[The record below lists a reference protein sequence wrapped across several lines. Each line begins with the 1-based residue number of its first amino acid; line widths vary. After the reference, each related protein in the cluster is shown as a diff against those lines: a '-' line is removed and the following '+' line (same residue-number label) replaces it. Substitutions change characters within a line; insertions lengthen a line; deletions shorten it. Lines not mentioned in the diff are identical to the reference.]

1 MVDLSQLNPRQKEAA
16 KYVDGPLLVLAG
28 AGSGKT
34 SVITRKIAYL
44 IDACEIKPHHIAA
57 VTFTNKAAREMKERV
72 MSLTGKGGARGLT
85 VSTFHN
91 LGLNIIRQELG
102 TSGYK
107 SGFSILDQ
115 DDCKGIIRDV
125 MQREHGGSDSDAD
138 MINLVQNTISSLKND
153 LVSPDDAIVRAD
165 SPQEMLIAQTYSV
178 YQRMLKAYNAVDFDD
193 LIMVPTVLFR
203 DHSDVLMRWQRKI
216 RYLLVD
222 EYQDT
227 NTSQYELVKLLVGHR
242 TGLTVVGDD
251 DQSIYAW
258 RGARPENLALLKSDF
273 PTLKVVKLEQNYR
286 STGLILNAANKVIDN
301 NPHEFEKR
309 LWSDMGYGDPIR
321 ILKCKND
328 EIEAERIAS
337 EIVERRLRYGAG
349 YKDFAVLYRGNHQSR
364 AIEMKLQSYQV
375 PYKLSGGQSFFGRNE
390 IKDIMGY
397 LRLLINPTDD
407 AAFLRIINTP
417 RREIGPST
425 IEKLAEYASMRGS
438 SMMESTTEMGL
449 EQVLPAKPLD
459 RLRRFGH
466 WLETIAKNAVTDDP
480 VAAIKEMLSDIDYEG
495 HLSQSSTTPAQA
507 ERRMKNVWFLVDS
520 ISKMIEKGEELG
532 DEVTIEDAV
541 GKLILRDMLEQ
552 QEQEDEMD
560 QVQLM
565 TLHASK
571 GLEFPHVYIMGL
583 EEELM
588 PHRNSIEADTIE
600 EERRLMYVGI
610 TRAKR
615 TLALTYAAKRRQFGD
630 TSNTTHSRFLD
641 ELPPDDIEWE
651 GKTEIS
657 PEQQKQRGQATLSS
671 LRNMLGDL

>member
-1 MVDLSQLNPRQKEAA
+1 MVDLSQLNPRQREAA
-16 KYVDGPLLVLAG
+16 KYIDGPLLVLAG

-44 IDACEIKPHHIAA
+44 IDACGIKPHHIAA

-72 MSLTGKGGARGLT
+72 MQLVGRGGARGLT

-91 LGLNIIRQELG
+91 LGLNIVRHELQAA
-102 TSGYK
+102 GYK
-107 SGFSILDQ
+107 QGFSILDQ

-125 MQREHGGSDSDAD
+125 MHREHGDDGD
-138 MINLVQNTISSLKND
+138 MIDMIQNTISNLKND
-153 LVSPDDAIVRAD
+153 LISPEDAIRTAA
-165 SPQEMLIAQTYSV
+165 SPQEQLIAQTYSV
-178 YQRMLKAYNAVDFDD
+178 YQRMLRAYNAVDFDD

-203 DHSDVLMRWQRKI
+203 DNPEVLTRWQKKI

-242 TGLTVVGDD
+242 NGLTVVGDD

-258 RGARPENLALLKSDF
+258 RGAKPENLALLKKDF
-273 PTLKVVKLEQNYR
+273 PSLKLVKLEQNYR
-286 STGLILNAANKVIDN
+286 STGLILNAANVVIDN
-301 NPHEFEKR
+301 NPHEFDKK
-309 LWSDMGYGDPIR
+309 LWSDKGYGDPIK

-328 EIEAERIAS
+328 EVEAERIAT
-337 EIVERRLRYGAG
+337 EIVERRLRYGCG
-349 YKDFAVLYRGNHQSR
+349 YRDFAVLYRGNHQSR
-364 AIEMKLQSYQV
+364 MIEMKLQAYQV

-390 IKDIMGY
+390 IKDIMAY

-407 AAFLRIINTP
+407 AAFLRVVNTP

-425 IEKLAEYASMRGS
+425 IEKLSEYAAMRNTSMIAA
-438 SMMESTTEMGL
+438 TTEMGL
-449 EQVLPAKPLD
+449 EQFLMPKALD

-466 WLETIAKNAVTDDP
+466 WLERITRNAYTDDA
-480 VAAIKEMLSDIDYEG
+480 VAAIKEMIADIDYEG
-495 HLSQSSTTPAQA
+495 YLFQNSGTPHQA
-507 ERRMKNVWFLVDS
+507 ERRMKNVWFLVDQ
-520 ISKMIEKGEELG
+520 IQKMIDMG
-532 DEVTIEDAV
+532 DECTIEDAV

-552 QEQEDEMD
+552 QGDEDDAD

-571 GLEFPHVYIMGL
+571 GLEYPHVYIMGM

-615 TLALTYAAKRRQFGD
+615 TLTLTYAGKRRQFGEAMD
-630 TSNTTHSRFLD
+630 TTHSRFLD
-641 ELPPDDIEWE
+641 ELPPDDIVWE
-651 GKTEIS
+651 GRTEVS
-657 PEQQKQRGQATLSS
+657 AEEAKQRGQETLSS
-671 LRNMLGDL
+671 LKNMLADF

>member
-16 KYVDGPLLVLAG
+16 KYVEGPLLVLAG

-44 IDACEIKPHHIAA
+44 IDVCGIKPHHIAA
-57 VTFTNKAAREMKERV
+57 VTFTNKASREMKERV
-72 MSLTGKGGARGLT
+72 SALVGKGGAKGLT

-91 LGLNIIRQELG
+91 LGLNIIRQEL
-102 TSGYK
+102 TAAGYRA
-107 SGFSILDQ
+107 GFSILDQ

-125 MQREHGGSDSDAD
+125 MQRDHGGEDGD
-138 MINLVQNTISSLKND
+138 MVDLVQSTISNLKND
-153 LVSPDDAIVRAD
+153 LITAEQAITQAQ

-193 LIMVPTVLFR
+193 LIMAPTLLFM
-203 DHSDVLMRWQRKI
+203 HQPEVLMRWQKKI

-227 NTSQYELVKLLVGHR
+227 NTSQYELVKRLVGHR
-242 TGLTVVGDD
+242 GGLTVVGDD

-258 RGARPENLALLKSDF
+258 RGARPENLSLLKKDF
-273 PTLKVVKLEQNYR
+273 PSLKVVKLEQNYR
-286 STGLILNAANKVIDN
+286 STGLILNAANRVIDN
-301 NPHEFEKR
+301 NPHEFEKK
-309 LWSDMGYGDPIR
+309 LWCDMGYGDPIR

-364 AIEMKLQSYQV
+364 VMEMKLQGFQV
-375 PYKLSGGQSFFGRNE
+375 PYKLNGGQSFFGRNE
-390 IKDIMGY
+390 IKDVMGY
-397 LRLLINPTDD
+397 LRLLINPSDD

-417 RREIGPST
+417 RREIGPTT
-425 IEKLAEYASMRGS
+425 IEKLSEYAHMRGT
-438 SMMESTTEMGL
+438 SMLAATTEMGL
-449 EQVLPAKPLD
+449 EQLLSPRSLD

-466 WLETIAKNAVTDDP
+466 WLGTITRNAYTGDP
-480 VAAIKEMLSDIDYEG
+480 IAAIKELLNDIDYES
-495 HLSQSSTTPAQA
+495 HLAQSSTSPAQA

-520 ISKMIEKGEELG
+520 IQKMIDKADEIG

-541 GKLILRDMLEQ
+541 GRLILRDMLEQ
-552 QEQEDEMD
+552 QEQDDESD

-571 GLEFPHVYIMGL
+571 GLEFPHVYIMGM

-588 PHRNSIEADTIE
+588 PHRNSIEADTVE

-615 TLALTYAAKRRQFGD
+615 TLTLTYAGKRRQYGEVSD
-630 TSNTTHSRFLD
+630 TTHSRFLD

-651 GKTEIS
+651 GKTEVS
-657 PEQQKQRGQATLSS
+657 AEAQKQRGQETLSS
-671 LRNMLGDL
+671 LKNLLGDF

>member
-16 KYVDGPLLVLAG
+16 KYIDGPLLVLAG

-44 IDACEIKPHHIAA
+44 IGQCGIRSHHIAA
-57 VTFTNKAAREMKERV
+57 VTFTNKAAKEMKERV
-72 MSLTGKGGARGLT
+72 SSLVGKGGAKGLI

-91 LGLNIIRQELG
+91 LGLNIIRQEHK
-102 TSGYK
+102 TAGYK

-115 DDCKGIIRDV
+115 DDCRGIIRDV
-125 MQREHGGSDSDAD
+125 MHREHGDDGD
-138 MINLVQNTISSLKND
+138 MGELVQNTISNLKND
-153 LVSPDDAIVRAD
+153 LVTPDQALASAS
-165 SPQEMLIAQTYSV
+165 SPQEQLIAQTYGV

-193 LIMVPTVLFR
+193 LIMAPTVLFQQ
-203 DHSDVLMRWQRKI
+203 HPEVLQRWQNRI

-258 RGARPENLALLKSDF
+258 RGARPENLSLLKQDF

-286 STGLILNAANKVIDN
+286 STGLILNAANRVIDN
-301 NPHEFEKR
+301 NPHEFIKR

-321 ILKCKND
+321 ILKCRND
-328 EIEAERIAS
+328 EVEAERIAT

-349 YKDFAVLYRGNHQSR
+349 YRDFAVLYRGNHQSR
-364 AIEMKLQSYQV
+364 MIEMKLQAYQV
-375 PYKLSGGQSFFGRNE
+375 PYKLSGGTSFFGRNE
-390 IKDIMGY
+390 VKDIMGY
-397 LRLLINPTDD
+397 LRLMINPSDD
-407 AAFLRIINTP
+407 AAFLRVINTP

-425 IEKLAEYASMRGS
+425 IEKLSEYSAMRGTS
-438 SMMESTTEMGL
+438 LMSATTEMGL
-449 EQVLPAKPLD
+449 EQLLTPKATD
-459 RLRRFGH
+459 RLKRFGH
-466 WLETIAKNAVTDDP
+466 WLDNITRNAYTEDSI
-480 VAAIKEMLSDIDYEG
+480 AAIKELITDIDYES
-495 HLSQSSTTPAQA
+495 HLLQNSATPNQA

-520 ISKMIEKGEELG
+520 IEKMIEKAEEEG
-532 DEVTIEDAV
+532 DELSFEDAIS
-541 GKLILRDMLEQ
+541 KLILRDLMEQ
-552 QEQEDEMD
+552 QEAEDETD

-571 GLEFPHVYIMGL
+571 GLEFPHVYIMGM

-615 TLALTYAAKRRQFGD
+615 TLSLTYAAKRRQYGEV
-630 TSNTTHSRFLD
+630 SSTTHSRFLD
-641 ELPPDDIEWE
+641 ELPEDDIEWE
-651 GKTEIS
+651 GRTES
-657 PEQQKQRGQATLSS
+657 TAEEQKQRGQETLSS
-671 LRNMLGDL
+671 LKNMLADF

>member
-1 MVDLSQLNPRQKEAA
+1 MVDLSHLNPRQKEAA
-16 KYVDGPLLVLAG
+16 KYIDGPLLVLAG

-44 IDACEIKPHHIAA
+44 IESCGIKSHHIAA

-72 MSLTGKGGARGLT
+72 SSLVGKGGARGLT

-91 LGLNIIRQELG
+91 LGLNIIRQELKA
-102 TSGYK
+102 TGYK
-107 SGFSILDQ
+107 AGFSILDQ
-115 DDCKGIIRDV
+115 DDCKNIIRDV
-125 MQREHGGSDSDAD
+125 MQREHGDDGD
-138 MINLVQNTISSLKND
+138 MIDLVQNTISNLKND
-153 LVSPDDAIVRAD
+153 LITPDLAINQAA
-165 SPQEMLIAQTYSV
+165 SPQEMMIAQTYSV

-193 LIMVPTVLFR
+193 LIMGPTLLFMN
-203 DHSDVLMRWQRKI
+203 DPEALTRWQKKI

-227 NTSQYELVKLLVGHR
+227 NTSQYEMVKLLVGYR
-242 TGLTVVGDD
+242 GGLTVVGDD

-258 RGARPENLALLKSDF
+258 RGAKPENLSLLKKDF
-273 PTLKVVKLEQNYR
+273 PNLKLVKLEQNYR
-286 STGLILNAANKVIDN
+286 STGLILNAANRVIDN
-301 NPHEFEKR
+301 NPHEFDKR

-328 EIEAERIAS
+328 EIEAERVAS
-337 EIVERRLRYGAG
+337 EIVERRLRYGCG
-349 YKDFAVLYRGNHQSR
+349 YKDFAVLYRGNHQAR
-364 AIEMKLQSYQV
+364 MIEMKLQAYQV

-397 LRLLINPTDD
+397 LRLIVNPADD
-407 AAFLRIINTP
+407 AAFLRVVNTP
-417 RREIGPST
+417 RREIGPTT
-425 IEKLAEYASMRGS
+425 IEKLSEYAATRGTGLLS
-438 SMMESTTEMGL
+438 ATTEMGL
-449 EQVLPAKPLD
+449 EQLLTPKAVD

-466 WLETIAKNAVTDDP
+466 WLDTITRNAYTDDP
-480 VAAIKEMLSDIDYEG
+480 IAAIKEMLNDIDYEG
-495 HLSQSSTTPAQA
+495 YLMQNSGTPNQA

-520 ISKMIEKGEELG
+520 ISKMIEKADEVG
-532 DEVTIEDAV
+532 DEMTIEDAI

-552 QEQEDEMD
+552 QAEEDESD
-560 QVQLM
+560 QVQLL

-571 GLEFPHVYIMGL
+571 GLEYPHVYMIGM

-615 TLALTYAAKRRQFGD
+615 TLTLTYAAKRRQFGETMD
-630 TSNTTHSRFLD
+630 TTHSRFLD

-651 GKTEIS
+651 GKVERS
-657 PEQQKQRGQATLSS
+657 PEEQKKRGQETLAG
-671 LRNMLGDL
+671 LKNLFGDL

>member
-1 MVDLSQLNPRQKEAA
+1 MVDLSQLNPRQREAA
-16 KYVDGPLLVLAG
+16 KYIDGPLLVLAG

-44 IDACEIKPHHIAA
+44 IDACGIKSHHIAA
-57 VTFTNKAAREMKERV
+57 VTFTNKAAKEMKERV
-72 MSLTGKGGARGLT
+72 MQLTGRGGARGLT

-91 LGLNIIRQELG
+91 LGLGIIRQELA
-102 TSGYK
+102 TTGYK

-115 DDCKGIIRDV
+115 DDCNGILRDV
-125 MQREHGGSDSDAD
+125 MHREHGDDGD
-138 MINLVQNTISSLKND
+138 MLDMVQNEISNLKND
-153 LVSPDDAIVRAD
+153 LITPEQAINKAA
-165 SPQEMLIAQTYSV
+165 SPQEVLVAQTYSV

-193 LIMVPTVLFR
+193 LIMVPTILFR
-203 DHSDVLMRWQRKI
+203 DNPEVLTRWQKKI

-242 TGLTVVGDD
+242 NGLTVVGDD

-258 RGARPENLALLKSDF
+258 RGARPENLSLLKKDF
-273 PTLKVVKLEQNYR
+273 PSLKLIKLEQNYR
-286 STGLILNAANKVIDN
+286 STGLILNAANIVIDN
-301 NPHEFEKR
+301 NPHEFEKK
-309 LWSDMGYGDPIR
+309 LWSDQGYGDPIK

-328 EIEAERIAS
+328 EVESERIAT
-337 EIVERRLRYGAG
+337 EIVERRLRYGG
-349 YKDFAVLYRGNHQSR
+349 TYRDFAVLYRGNHQSR
-364 AIEMKLQSYQV
+364 MIEMKLQAYQV

-390 IKDIMGY
+390 IKDIMAY

-407 AAFLRIINTP
+407 AAFLRVVNTP

-425 IEKLAEYASMRGS
+425 IEKLSEYAAMRNISMIAA
-438 SMMESTTEMGL
+438 TTEMGL
-449 EQVLPAKPLD
+449 EQALMPKALD

-466 WLETIAKNAVTDDP
+466 WLERITRNAYTDDP
-480 VAAIKEMLSDIDYEG
+480 VAAIKEMIDDIDYESYLHQNSG
-495 HLSQSSTTPAQA
+495 TPHQA
-507 ERRMKNVWFLVDS
+507 ERRMKNVYFLVDQ
-520 ISKMIEKGEELG
+520 IQKMIDKADELG
-532 DEVTIEDAV
+532 DECTIEDAV

-552 QEQEDEMD
+552 QSEEDEND

-571 GLEFPHVYIMGL
+571 GLEFPHVYIMGM

-615 TLALTYAAKRRQFGD
+615 TLTLTYAGKRRQYGEATD
-630 TSNTTHSRFLD
+630 TTHSRFLD
-641 ELPPDDIEWE
+641 ELPADDIEWE
-651 GKTEIS
+651 GKSETS
-657 PEQQKQRGQATLSS
+657 PEESKKRGQDTLDS
-671 LRNMLGDL
+671 LMNLF

>member
-1 MVDLSQLNPRQKEAA
+1 MVDLSQLNPRQREAA
-16 KYVDGPLLVLAG
+16 KYIDGPLLVLAG

-44 IDACEIKPHHIAA
+44 IDACGIKPHHIAA

-72 MSLTGKGGARGLT
+72 MQLVGRGGARGLT

-91 LGLNIIRQELG
+91 LGLNIVRHELQAA
-102 TSGYK
+102 GYK
-107 SGFSILDQ
+107 QGFSILDQ

-125 MQREHGGSDSDAD
+125 MHREHGDDGD
-138 MINLVQNTISSLKND
+138 MIDMIQNTISNLKND
-153 LVSPDDAIVRAD
+153 LISPEDAICTAA
-165 SPQEMLIAQTYSV
+165 SPQEQLIAQTYSV
-178 YQRMLKAYNAVDFDD
+178 YQRMLRAYNAVDFDD

-203 DHSDVLMRWQRKI
+203 DNPEVLTRWQKKI

-242 TGLTVVGDD
+242 NGLTVVGDD

-258 RGARPENLALLKSDF
+258 RGAKPENLALLKKDF
-273 PTLKVVKLEQNYR
+273 PSLKLVKLEQNYR
-286 STGLILNAANKVIDN
+286 STGLILNAANVVIDN
-301 NPHEFEKR
+301 NPHEFDKK
-309 LWSDMGYGDPIR
+309 LWSDKGYGDPIK

-328 EIEAERIAS
+328 EVEAERIAT
-337 EIVERRLRYGAG
+337 EIVERRLRYGCG
-349 YKDFAVLYRGNHQSR
+349 YRDFAVLYRGNHQSR
-364 AIEMKLQSYQV
+364 MIEMKLQAYQV
-375 PYKLSGGQSFFGRNE
+375 AYKLSGGQSFFGRNE
-390 IKDIMGY
+390 IKDIMAY

-407 AAFLRIINTP
+407 AAFLRVVNTP

-425 IEKLAEYASMRGS
+425 IEKLSEYAAMRNTSMIAA
-438 SMMESTTEMGL
+438 TTEMGL
-449 EQVLPAKPLD
+449 EQFLMPKALD

-466 WLETIAKNAVTDDP
+466 WLERITRNAYTDDA
-480 VAAIKEMLSDIDYEG
+480 VAAIKEMIADIDYEG
-495 HLSQSSTTPAQA
+495 YLFQNSGTPHQA
-507 ERRMKNVWFLVDS
+507 ERRMKNVWFLVDQ
-520 ISKMIEKGEELG
+520 IQKMIDKADEMG
-532 DEVTIEDAV
+532 DECTIEDAV

-552 QEQEDEMD
+552 QADEDDAD

-571 GLEFPHVYIMGL
+571 GLEYPHVYIMGM

-615 TLALTYAAKRRQFGD
+615 TLTLTYAGKRRQFGEAMD
-630 TSNTTHSRFLD
+630 TTHSRFLD
-641 ELPPDDIEWE
+641 ELPPDDIVWE
-651 GKTEIS
+651 GRTEVS
-657 PEQQKQRGQATLSS
+657 AEEAKQRGQETLSS
-671 LRNMLGDL
+671 LKNMLADF

>member
-1 MVDLSQLNPRQKEAA
+1 VVDLSQLNPRQREAA
-16 KYVDGPLLVLAG
+16 KYIDGPLLVLAG

-44 IDACEIKPHHIAA
+44 IDACGIKPHHIAA

-72 MSLTGKGGARGLT
+72 MQLVGRGGARGLT

-91 LGLNIIRQELG
+91 LGLNIVRHELQAA
-102 TSGYK
+102 GYK
-107 SGFSILDQ
+107 QGFSILDQ

-125 MQREHGGSDSDAD
+125 MHREHGDDGD
-138 MINLVQNTISSLKND
+138 MIDMIQNTISNLKND
-153 LVSPDDAIVRAD
+153 LISPEDAIRTAA
-165 SPQEMLIAQTYSV
+165 SPQEQLIAQTYSV
-178 YQRMLKAYNAVDFDD
+178 YQRMLRAYNAVDFDD

-203 DHSDVLMRWQRKI
+203 DNPEVLTRWQKKI

-242 TGLTVVGDD
+242 NGLTVVGDD

-258 RGARPENLALLKSDF
+258 RGAKPENLALLKKDF
-273 PTLKVVKLEQNYR
+273 PSLKLVKLEQNYR
-286 STGLILNAANKVIDN
+286 STGLILNAANVVIDN
-301 NPHEFEKR
+301 NPHEFDKK
-309 LWSDMGYGDPIR
+309 LWSDKGYGDPIK

-328 EIEAERIAS
+328 EVEAERIAT
-337 EIVERRLRYGAG
+337 EIVERRLRYGCG
-349 YKDFAVLYRGNHQSR
+349 YRDFAVLYRGNHQSR
-364 AIEMKLQSYQV
+364 MIEMKLQAYQV

-390 IKDIMGY
+390 IKDIMAY

-407 AAFLRIINTP
+407 AAFLRVVNTP

-425 IEKLAEYASMRGS
+425 IEKLSEYAAMRNTSMIAA
-438 SMMESTTEMGL
+438 TTEMGL
-449 EQVLPAKPLD
+449 EQFLMPKALD

-466 WLETIAKNAVTDDP
+466 WLERITRNAYTDDA
-480 VAAIKEMLSDIDYEG
+480 VAAIKEMIADIDYEG
-495 HLSQSSTTPAQA
+495 YLFQNSGTPHQA
-507 ERRMKNVWFLVDS
+507 ERRMKNVWFLVDQ
-520 ISKMIEKGEELG
+520 IQKMIDKADEMG
-532 DEVTIEDAV
+532 DECTIEDAV

-552 QEQEDEMD
+552 QADEDDAD

-571 GLEFPHVYIMGL
+571 GLEYPHVYIMGM

-615 TLALTYAAKRRQFGD
+615 TLTLTYAGKRRQFGEAMD
-630 TSNTTHSRFLD
+630 TTHSRFLD
-641 ELPPDDIEWE
+641 ELPPDDIVWE
-651 GKTEIS
+651 GRTEVS
-657 PEQQKQRGQATLSS
+657 AEEAKQRGQETLSS
-671 LRNMLGDL
+671 LKNMLADF

>member
-1 MVDLSQLNPRQKEAA
+1 VVDLSQLNPRQKEAA
-16 KYVDGPLLVLAG
+16 KYVEGPLLVLAG

-44 IDACEIKPHHIAA
+44 IDACGVKPHHIAA
-57 VTFTNKAAREMKERV
+57 VTFTNKASREMKERV
-72 MSLTGKGGARGLT
+72 SALVGKGGAKGLT

-91 LGLNIIRQELG
+91 LGLNIIRQEL
-102 TSGYK
+102 TAAGYRA
-107 SGFSILDQ
+107 GFSILDQ

-125 MQREHGGSDSDAD
+125 MQRDHGGEDGD
-138 MINLVQNTISSLKND
+138 MVDLVQSTISNLKND
-153 LVSPDDAIVRAD
+153 LITAEQAITQAQ

-193 LIMVPTVLFR
+193 LIMAPTLLFM
-203 DHSDVLMRWQRKI
+203 HQPEVLMRWQKKI

-227 NTSQYELVKLLVGHR
+227 NTSQYELVKRLVGHR
-242 TGLTVVGDD
+242 GGLTVVGDD

-258 RGARPENLALLKSDF
+258 RGARPENLSLLKKDF
-273 PTLKVVKLEQNYR
+273 PSLKVVKLEQNYR
-286 STGLILNAANKVIDN
+286 STGLILNAANRVIDN
-301 NPHEFEKR
+301 NPHEFEKK
-309 LWSDMGYGDPIR
+309 LWCDMGYGDPIR

-364 AIEMKLQSYQV
+364 VMEMKLQGFQV
-375 PYKLSGGQSFFGRNE
+375 PYKLNGGQSFFGRNE
-390 IKDIMGY
+390 IKDVMGY
-397 LRLLINPTDD
+397 LRLLINPSDD

-417 RREIGPST
+417 RREIGPTT
-425 IEKLAEYASMRGS
+425 IEKLSEYAHMRGT
-438 SMMESTTEMGL
+438 SMLAATTEMGL
-449 EQVLPAKPLD
+449 EQLLSPRSLD

-466 WLETIAKNAVTDDP
+466 WLGTITRNAYTGDP
-480 VAAIKEMLSDIDYEG
+480 IAAIKELLNDIDYES
-495 HLSQSSTTPAQA
+495 HLAQSSTSLAQA

-520 ISKMIEKGEELG
+520 IQKMIDKADEIG

-541 GKLILRDMLEQ
+541 GRLILRDMLEQ
-552 QEQEDEMD
+552 QEQDDESD

-571 GLEFPHVYIMGL
+571 GLEFPHVYIMGM

-588 PHRNSIEADTIE
+588 PHRNSIEADTVE

-615 TLALTYAAKRRQFGD
+615 TLTLTYAGKRRQYGEVSD
-630 TSNTTHSRFLD
+630 TTHSRFLD

-651 GKTEIS
+651 GKTEVS
-657 PEQQKQRGQATLSS
+657 AEAQKQRGQETLSS
-671 LRNMLGDL
+671 LKNLLGDF